1 MIDIAFAL
9 AFLGLP
15 IAAWIITRDITW
27 VAIRIFFALGV
38 AGVAVQTVIS
48 YGWGVNLRLLQVI
61 VLVLFVIITL
71 LSLKQR
77 SGAQERSL
85 QRQFVGVF
93 LPAIA
98 IGLFLLATRLV
109 APERPELLTGLG
121 YLVNHPF
128 AEDSAKWLNLSSQLA
143 SGRDLVFAGYAGGP
157 LVMLMA
163 IVAPFI
169 AVASLVLFGGVNE
182 VAVAVTTVIGLQ
194 FLFIALVPFAL
205 APLVTSRIPPAPRSP
220 GAASFQLP
228 LPLVWVGAV
237 VVGLASSV
245 LTVYG
250 HLSLQ
255 LVFLPM
261 ILWTAVFLVMPRN
274 RGALVL
280 SSLAIVPL
288 ASAWFPLLGL
298 TAVVLLAV
306 GLWTLVRRMW
316 WYLGAAIVTAV
327 AASDAILSPAFYL
340 LGIDLP
346 AVSVDPDLVVEEVV
360 VSEVAP
366 ATLAPAPA
374 QQAFA
379 AGGGTEI
386 AEPILGGLALISI
399 VAVIWWFGQARAVH
413 GWRQFAPFAPL
424 GLFGAYLIAVITVDG
439 LTTATAPNYG
449 AQKMTFAYVIIALGA
464 TLPIALA
471 ALQQRAKGMTLLRW
485 GASFA
490 IIMLLAIDGLL
501 PRALSSLSPQLWP
514 RVNLENPQYWAL
526 AEVRPV
532 AEQPIVQL
540 PLACLHAG
548 ADIAIPGGQPDGQR
562 AYSCSRLL
570 IGLNGLEGRAG
581 PIPELLST
589 DWFGNTS
596 SWERYREQLASDAYG
611 ISDRKLIFMG
621 PDGSV
626 NGVGTIREL
635 LSRY

>member
-1 MIDIAFAL
+1 MIDIALAL

-15 IAAWIITRDITW
+15 IAMWIITRDITW
-27 VAIRIFFALGV
+27 VVIRLFFALGV
-38 AGVAVQTVIS
+38 AGVAVQTAIS
-48 YGWGVNLRLLQVI
+48 FGWGMNLRSLQLI
-61 VLVLFVIITL
+61 VFVLFVIVTIL
-71 LSLKQR
+71 AIAKRSSGRSCSLH
-77 SGAQERSL
+77 
-85 QRQFVGVF
+85 RQFVGVF
-93 LPAIA
+93 VPAIA
-98 IGLFLLATRLV
+98 IGLFLLATRLA

-128 AEDSAKWLNLSSQLA
+128 AEDSAKWLNLSGQLA

-163 IVAPFI
+163 VVAPFI
-169 AVASLVLFGGVNE
+169 AVASLLLLGGVNE
-182 VAVAVTTVIGLQ
+182 VAVAVNTVIGLQ
-194 FLFIALVPFAL
+194 FLAIALVPFAL
-205 APLVTSRIPPAPRSP
+205 APLVTARIPPAPRIRGSV
-220 GAASFQLP
+220 GMRLP
-228 LPLVWVGAV
+228 IPLVWVGVV

-261 ILWTAVFLVMPRN
+261 ILWTATFLVMPRN

-280 SSLAIVPL
+280 SSLAVVPL

-298 TAVVLLAV
+298 TTALLIAIGV
-306 GLWTLVRRMW
+306 WTLIRRMW
-316 WYLGAAIVTAV
+316 WYVGATLVTAV

-340 LGIDLP
+340 LGIG
-346 AVSVDPDLVVEEVV
+346 VDTAPPDSDLVGEIEEV
-360 VSEVAP
+360 
-366 ATLAPAPA
+366 TLAPAPA

-386 AEPILGGLALISI
+386 AEPILGGLALLSI
-399 VAVIWWFGQARAVH
+399 VAVIWWFGRSRAVQ

-424 GLFGAYLIAVITVDG
+424 GLFGSYLIAVIAVDG

-449 AQKMTFAYVIIALGA
+449 AQKMTFAFVIIALGS

-490 IIMLLAIDGLL
+490 IIMLIAIDGLL
-501 PRALSSLSPQLWP
+501 PRALSALSPQLWP
-514 RVNLENPQYWAL
+514 RVNADNPQYWAL

-532 AEQPIVQL
+532 ADQPIAGL
-540 PLACLHAG
+540 PLACIHAG
-548 ADIAIPGGQPDGQR
+548 PGIPIPGGQPEGQR

-570 IGLNGLEGRAG
+570 IGLSGLEGRAG
-581 PIPELLST
+581 PIPEWLST

-596 SWERYREQLASDAYG
+596 SWDRYREQFESDAYR
-611 ISDRKLIFMG
+611 IADRQLIFMDA
-621 PDGSV
+621 DGSV
-626 NGVGTIREL
+626 NGVGTIRGL

>member
-1 MIDIAFAL
+1 MIDIAL
-9 AFLGLP
+9 TVAFLGLP
-15 IAAWIITRDITW
+15 IAAWIITRDVTW

-48 YGWGVNLRLLQVI
+48 FGWGVNLRLLQVI
-61 VLVLFVIITL
+61 VLVLFFVITL
-71 LSLKQR
+71 LGLKQR
-77 SGAQERSL
+77 SGAQVRSL

-93 LPAIA
+93 LPAIV

-169 AVASLVLFGGVNE
+169 AVASLVLFSGVNE

-205 APLVTSRIPPAPRSP
+205 APLVTSRIPPAPRIP
-220 GAASFQLP
+220 GASGIQLP
-228 LPLVWVGAV
+228 VPLVWVGAV

-261 ILWTAVFLVMPRN
+261 ILWTAAFLVMPRN

-298 TAVVLLAV
+298 AAVVLISV

-340 LGIDLP
+340 LGIGVDRSP
-346 AVSVDPDLVVEEVV
+346 PDPDLVAEVEEV
-360 VSEVAP
+360 
-366 ATLAPAPA
+366 TLAPAPA
-374 QQAFA
+374 QQAFS

-386 AEPILGGLALISI
+386 AEPILGGLALLSI
-399 VAVIWWFGQARAVH
+399 VAVIWWFGQARTVR
-413 GWRQFAPFAPL
+413 GWRQFTPFAPL

-514 RVNLENPQYWAL
+514 RVNVENPQYWAL

-532 AEQPIVQL
+532 AEQPIAGL
-540 PLACLHAG
+540 PLACVHAG
-548 ADIAIPGGQPDGQR
+548 PGIPIPGGQPEGQR

-570 IGLNGLEGRAG
+570 IGLSGLEGRAG
-581 PIPELLST
+581 PIPEWLST

-596 SWERYREQLASDAYG
+596 SWERYAEQFESDAYRIG
-611 ISDRKLIFMG
+611 DRQLIFMG
-621 PDGSV
+621 EDGSV